1 MKYGRSMRRDICEK
15 NRREDESV
23 EAYQYEGDWRPYAF
37 LEEKSGFASLEMIQ
51 NRYLC
56 ADMSGKLEYGG
67 IPIWS
72 DGKHVCLNPETVMTL
87 ILGGTG
93 SGKSRNLIVQN
104 IILNALAGE
113 SMVIMDIKGEFS
125 TGSLS
130 GVVRGTLEENGYQCF
145 FLDYRT
151 LEADGY
157 NFLAVPYQM
166 YRNGKKEEAAIMVN
180 HVVKALRSI
189 YKGSGGDPFWDLT
202 ASKYL
207 TAVIMLL
214 FEYCGREEQVN
225 MLTLETFTTER
236 GCSYMKEMVEE
247 YGASDSVMAMLESV
261 VSEPEKTRMSTLATV
276 SSYLEVFLSNEKLLR
291 MMSSSTFS
299 VCDLFLKKT
308 ALFIIVP
315 DEVDTYD
322 RINGMVLQ
330 QISAA
335 LVSEA
340 YQYGGVLPRRVNFI
354 CDEFCNYYI
363 PNMGRNISAQRSRN
377 IRWTLV
383 CQGKKQLE
391 QVYGREA
398 DVIFANCKN
407 IYFLSSPEEE
417 LLEYIARKAGTTRI
431 TEDGTRQPV
440 LTADML
446 RLMKRKDGYADVCFL
461 AEGKVFV
468 TKLPD
473 ISNYTCGM
481 ERNKT
486 YTIPKKEKKKPEIYR
501 PSQLFLDYER
511 RG

>member
-1 MKYGRSMRRDICEK
+1 MRRNENGND
-15 NRREDESV
+15 
-23 EAYQYEGDWRPYAF
+23 YQYEGDWRPYAF

-51 NRYLC
+51 NRYFY
-56 ADMSGKLEYGG
+56 ADISGKLEYGG
-67 IPIWS
+67 VPIWS
-72 DGKHVCLNPETVMTL
+72 DGTHVCLNPETVMTL
-87 ILGGTG
+87 ILGETG

-125 TGSLS
+125 TGSLA
-130 GVVRGTLEENGYQCF
+130 GVVRGTLEENGYQCL

-151 LEADGY
+151 LDADGY

-166 YRNGKKEEAAIMVN
+166 YRSGKKEEASIMVN

-189 YKGSGGDPFWDLT
+189 YKGSNGDPFWDLT

-214 FEYCGREEQVN
+214 FEYCGREEQIN
-225 MLTLETFTTER
+225 MLTLETFTTEK
-236 GCSYMKEMVEE
+236 GCSFMKKMAEE
-247 YGASDSVMAMLESV
+247 YGACDSTMAMLESV
-261 VSEPEKTRMSTLATV
+261 VSEPEKTRMSTLATA
-276 SSYLEVFLSNEKLLR
+276 SSYLEVFFSNEKLLR

-299 VCDLFLKKT
+299 IRDLFLKKT

-330 QISAA
+330 QISAV

-340 YQYGGVLPRRVNFI
+340 YRYGGILPRRVNFI
-354 CDEFCNYYI
+354 CDEFGNYYI

-377 IRWTLV
+377 IRWTLG

-398 DVIFANCKN
+398 DVILANCKN
-407 IYFLSSPEEE
+407 IFFLSSPEEE
-417 LLEYIARKAGTTRI
+417 LLEYIARKAGTTKI
-431 TEDGTRQPV
+431 TEDGSEQPI

-446 RLMKRKDGYADVCFL
+446 RLMKREDGYADVCFL

-473 ISNYTCGM
+473 ISNYLCSVGK
-481 ERNKT
+481 NKT
-486 YTIPKKEKKKPEIYR
+486 YTIPKKEKKEPEIYR
-501 PSQLFLDYER
+501 PGQLFSDYER
-511 RG
+511 MH